1 MTHPQTSQT
10 TARTEARAG
19 AGMARVWLVLGALG
33 GLLSVAL
40 GAFGAH
46 ALRDHLAEGL
56 IATWETATTY
66 LGMHAIALLV
76 CGLLA
81 LQRPGLGL
89 IGAAAWTFLVGTL
102 VFSGSL
108 LALVLTGARAWGAV
122 TPFGGVALLLAWGL
136 LAVGAWR
143 GLR

>member
-1 MTHPQTSQT
+1 MAHPQMPPA
-10 TARTEARAG
+10 TARSGPETARI
-19 AGMARVWLVLGALG
+19 WLALGALG

-46 ALRDHLAEGL
+46 ALRGRVAEDL
-56 IATWETATTY
+56 LATWDTATTY

-76 CGLLA
+76 CGLLG
-81 LQRPGLGL
+81 LQRPGLRL
-89 IGAAAWTFLVGTL
+89 VGAAAWTFLVGTL
-102 VFSGSL
+102 LFSGSL
-108 LALVLTGARAWGAV
+108 MVLVLTGVRAWGAV